1 MIVRALNSRSSVELV
16 GMAPRIALSL
26 SAIMGNLP
34 AKSEKKAFIIVE
46 LSF

>member
-16 GMAPRIALSL
+16 GTTPRIALSL

>member
-1 MIVRALNSRSSVELV
+1 MIVRALNSRSNVELV
-16 GMAPRIALSL
+16 GVAPRIALSL
-26 SAIMGNLP
+26 LAIIGNLP